1 MARNRKHQSTT
12 TWFGPAL
19 KAFLLC
25 LLFGGSGIG
34 YVWQKDQISQLGKQ
48 IKKRELLLGQLADQN
63 EKLRKQLGT
72 MRSPPYLDK
81 RIQEMGLGLMQPQPT
96 QVLRLSEPVRDL
108 PRWEDDRQCA
118 APRAARTGPKG

>member
-1 MARNRKHQSTT
+1 MARNRKHQSAT

-25 LLFGGSGIG
+25 LLIGGSGIG

-48 IKKRELLLGQLADQN
+48 IKKRELTLGQLADQN

-72 MRSPPYLDK
+72 MRSPPYLEK

-108 PRWEDDRQCA
+108 PRLEYERQYA
-118 APRAARTGPKG
+118 APRAMGIEPKG